1 MLTKFAFSDEVRSS
15 GNHTPNTDLPSPP
28 MSKESGYLSNHNSVL
43 SNNGNIKNPVPS
55 IRSNDQKCEFNF
67 NFKYTCVSITHV
79 SQKNTRVSNTLM
91 INTSILLDTYI

>member
-28 MSKESGYLSNHNSVL
+28 MSKESSYLSNHNSVL

-67 NFKYTCVSITHV
+67 NFKYTC
-79 SQKNTRVSNTLM
+79 RYL
-91 INTSILLDTYI
+91 